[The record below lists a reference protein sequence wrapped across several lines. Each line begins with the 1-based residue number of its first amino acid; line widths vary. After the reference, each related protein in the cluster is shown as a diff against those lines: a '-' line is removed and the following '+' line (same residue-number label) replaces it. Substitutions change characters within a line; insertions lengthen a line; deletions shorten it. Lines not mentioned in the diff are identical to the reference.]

1 MGIETKIDKLTQ
13 LSKAVGT
20 ESSVESD
27 VLAAI
32 AAGTFYRQLD

>member
-1 MGIETKIDKLTQ
+1 MGIETKIDKLR